1 MSQSSNVYPLPLH
14 YIDKEGKGYCDAL
27 MPSQCRIGCDA
38 RGVYKCLGGELV
50 RVEWLRVCDNTRGEY
65 ERLLNS
71 ITEGLYGL
79 PMRNVRSIWF
89 ARLHKVE
96 EYWDKVRLR
105 LFVEDEQD
113 TVAPISRTRGKR
125 NSRSVR

>member
-1 MSQSSNVYPLPLH
+1 MSQPSNVYSLPLR

-50 RVEWLRVCDNTRGEY
+50 SVEWLRVCDNTRGEY
-65 ERLLNS
+65 EDSLNS
-71 ITEGLYGL
+71 IAEDLYGL
-79 PMRNVRSIWF
+79 SMPNVRSMWF
-89 ARLHKVE
+89 ARLRKVE

-113 TVAPISRTRGKR
+113 TAASIPRTRGKR